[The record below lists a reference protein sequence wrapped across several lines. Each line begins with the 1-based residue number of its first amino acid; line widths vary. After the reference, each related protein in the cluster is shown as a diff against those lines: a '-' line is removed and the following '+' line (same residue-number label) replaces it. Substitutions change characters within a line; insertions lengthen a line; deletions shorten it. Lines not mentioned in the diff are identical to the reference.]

1 MKTPPRT
8 PRANCYAER
17 WVRTVRA
24 ECTDRMLIYDER
36 HPRSVLEE
44 YAEHDNAHRP
54 HQSRQQRPP
63 DQDERVVV
71 PLEGRIQRRKVLGGA
86 IDEYHRAAW
95 PTRRNTSSDH
105 MYEFRSGRGNDMK
118 IASAMLRHSSQS
130 ITADLY
136 TTVLPEVALAA
147 AEASVALV
155 PRKIAVG
162 EASQTAGLPSVSHQD
177 SRRPTDS
184 A

>member
-1 MKTPPRT
+1 
-8 PRANCYAER
+8 
-17 WVRTVRA
+17 
-24 ECTDRMLIYDER
+24 
-36 HPRSVLEE
+36 
-44 YAEHDNAHRP
+44 
-54 HQSRQQRPP
+54 
-63 DQDERVVV
+63 
-71 PLEGRIQRRKVLGGA
+71 
-86 IDEYHRAAW
+86 
-95 PTRRNTSSDH
+95 
-105 MYEFRSGRGNDMK
+105 MYEFRRVQDNDMK

-162 EASQTAGLPSVSHQD
+162 EASSQTAGLPSVSHRD
-177 SRRPTDS
+177 RRRPTGS